1 MGTIYINMRQVRLYI
16 LFLLA
21 AIFLSA
27 CSSSKQ
33 SATINPTGNPIII
46 HNINH
51 RGVDHGKLMYV
62 IKSPVVE
69 QDALRVYSYFNQ
81 GLSAT
86 IYNSDNNINISAQSG
101 NLNGSTNILTLTGN
115 INANTS
121 DGVSI
126 STNYLQWSQTQNTLL
141 TQQANIYINDN
152 TISVNSIQNNGN
164 MHEFNLSNVKVM
176 KKDIELTTQQAY
188 LDTSISKAIM
198 PMPLSGK
205 YNEYLVNAKS
215 GEYDMK
221 GGIFDMDDVDI
232 ANSDKT
238 IKLQARIGAINT
250 KNNSSSFSQVS
261 KLNILNHN
269 NSYDVITDTVNIDTI
284 SKIISAS
291 NSQVI
296 SNKDKISS
304 SKLSYSYD
312 KKVIIFDTNVKVENS
327 GKNPFVL
334 QSNLLNVDT
343 ATNTMNAKGNINLT
357 YKDKVI
363 TGDKLEYA
371 SSTITIS
378 DNVIMTSSKGEKLV
392 TKKVIIDT
400 VKDSIKTI
408 GRSKARVVVE

>member
-1 MGTIYINMRQVRLYI
+1 MRQVRLYI
-16 LFLLA
+16 ILFLLA
-21 AIFLSA
+21 LLPA
-27 CSSSKQ
+27 CSSSKTT
-33 SATINPTGNPIII
+33 ATNPTGNPIVI

-51 RGVDHGKLMYV
+51 RGVDHGKLIYI

-69 QDALRVYSYFNQ
+69 QDSLRVYSYFNQ

-101 NLNGSTNILTLTGN
+101 NLDSRSNLLTLTGN

-126 STNYLQWSQTQNTLL
+126 STTYLQWSQAQNTLI

-188 LDTSISKAIM
+188 LDTGISKAIM

-221 GGIFDMDDVDI
+221 GKIFDMDDIDVS
-232 ANSDKT
+232 NSDKT
-238 IKLQARIGAINT
+238 IKLQARTGAINT
-250 KNNSSSFSQVS
+250 KNNSSSFSQIS
-261 KLNILNHN
+261 KLNILNN
-269 NSYDVITDTVNIDTI
+269 KNSYDVITDTVNIDTLT
-284 SKIISAS
+284 KIISAS

-312 KKVIIFDTNVKVENS
+312 KKAITFDTNVKVENS
-327 GKNPFVL
+327 GKNPFLL

-343 ATNTMNAKGNINLT
+343 ATNAMNAKGNINLT

-408 GRSKARVVVE
+408 GRSKARVIVE

>member
-1 MGTIYINMRQVRLYI
+1 MRQVRLYI
-16 LFLLA
+16 ILFLLA
-21 AIFLSA
+21 LLPA

-33 SATINPTGNPIII
+33 SATNPTGNPIVI

-51 RGVDHGKLMYV
+51 RGIDHGKLMYV

-69 QDALRVYSYFNQ
+69 QDSLRVYSYFNQ

-101 NLNGSTNILTLTGN
+101 NLDSRSNLLTLTGN

-126 STNYLQWSQTQNTLL
+126 STNYLQWSQAQNTLI

-152 TISVNSIQNNGN
+152 NISVGSIQNNGN

-188 LDTSISKAIM
+188 LDTGISKAIM

-221 GGIFDMDDVDI
+221 GKIFDMDDVEVS
-232 ANSDKT
+232 NNDKT
-238 IKLQARIGAINT
+238 IKLQARTGTINT
-250 KNNSSSFSQVS
+250 KNNSSSFSQIN
-261 KLNILNHN
+261 KLNILNN
-269 NSYDVITDTVNIDTI
+269 KNSYDVITDTVNIDTLT
-284 SKIISAS
+284 KIISAS

-312 KKVIIFDTNVKVENS
+312 KKAITFDTNVKVENS

-343 ATNTMNAKGNINLT
+343 ATNAMNAKGNINLT

-408 GRSKARVVVE
+408 GRSKARVIVE

>member
-1 MGTIYINMRQVRLYI
+1 MRQVRLYI
-16 LFLLA
+16 ILFLLA
-21 AIFLSA
+21 LLPA

-33 SATINPTGNPIII
+33 VATNTTGNPIII

-51 RGVDHGKLMYV
+51 RGVDHGKLIYI

-69 QDALRVYSYFNQ
+69 QDSLRVYSYFNQ

-101 NLNGSTNILTLTGN
+101 NLDGRNNLLTLTGN
-115 INANTS
+115 VNANTS

-126 STNYLQWSQTQNTLL
+126 STSYLQWSQAQNTLI

-164 MHEFNLSNVKVM
+164 MHEFNLSNVKVA

-188 LDTSISKAIM
+188 LDTGISKAIM
-198 PMPLSGK
+198 PMPISGK

-215 GEYDMK
+215 GEYDLK
-221 GGIFDMDDVDI
+221 GKIFDMDDIDVI
-232 ANSDKT
+232 NNDKT
-238 IKLQARIGAINT
+238 IKLQARTGVINT
-250 KNNSSSFSQVS
+250 KNNSSSFSQIS
-261 KLNILNHN
+261 KLNILNN
-269 NSYDVITDTVNIDTI
+269 KNSYDVIADMVNIDTLT
-284 SKIISAS
+284 KIISAS

-312 KKVIIFDTNVKVENS
+312 KKAITFDTNVKVENS

-334 QSNLLNVDT
+334 QSSLLNVDT
-343 ATNTMNAKGNINLT
+343 ATNAMNAKGNINLT

-392 TKKVIIDT
+392 SKKVIIDT

-408 GRSKARVVVE
+408 GRSKARVIVE